1 MPTRRDVLSALGL
14 PLAASLTS
22 ACLSEPARRAL
33 EPFTD
38 GPELTPEEVA
48 ADEARWAGLQSAFT
62 VDRSVV
68 NLNNGGCCPSPWVVQ
83 DAHKRRLDFSNQL
96 PTHNLWQVLEP
107 QRESS
112 RAGLARLFGC
122 DSEEIALT
130 RNASE
135 SLETCLLGMDL
146 ARGDEVLTSDQD
158 YPRMLTALD
167 QRARREGVVVHKVE
181 LPTPCEDEAELVRRF
196 EERLT
201 PRTRLMLICHVINLT
216 GQVLPVRA
224 IVQMARRHG
233 VPVVVDGAHGFAH
246 LLDTRDE
253 LDVDYYGT
261 SLHKW
266 LLAPHGTGM
275 LYVRKEKIGALWPLM
290 AAPESMQGD
299 VRKFEEIGTHPAA
312 QLLAIGE
319 ALVFHHAIGSANK
332 LARLRYLRDRW
343 AQRLTAAS
351 ERVVLNTS
359 LSPRFGAGYANFR
372 VEGLDTLELQRHL
385 WSKHRILTTA
395 IVAPFPAVTHG
406 LRITPN
412 VYTTLEE
419 LDRFGD
425 VVEQALEKGLSG

>member
-22 ACLSEPARRAL
+22 ACFSEPARRAL

-38 GPELTPEEVA
+38 GPELTPEQVA
-48 ADEARWAGLQSAFT
+48 ADEARWSGLQAAFT
-62 VDRSVV
+62 VDRGVV
-68 NLNNGGCCPSPWVVQ
+68 NLNNGGCCPSPWSVQ

-107 QRESS
+107 QRETS
-112 RAGLARLFGC
+112 RAGLARMFGC
-122 DSEEIALT
+122 DAEEIALT

-135 SLETCLLGMDL
+135 SLETCLLGLDL
-146 ARGDEVLTSDQD
+146 SRGDEVLTSDQD

-167 QRARREGVVVHKVE
+167 QRARREGIVVHKVE
-181 LPTPCEDEAELVRRF
+181 LPTPCEDEAEIVRRF

-201 PRTRLMLICHVINLT
+201 PRTRLLLICHVINLN
-216 GQVLPVRA
+216 GQILPVRA
-224 IVQMARRHG
+224 IVQMARLRG
-233 VPVVVDGAHGFAH
+233 VPTIVDGAHGFAH
-246 LLDTRDE
+246 LLATRDE

-275 LYVRKEKIGALWPLM
+275 LYVRREKLGDLWPLM
-290 AAPESMQGD
+290 AAPESMREN

-312 QLLAIGE
+312 QLVSICE

-332 LARLRYLRDRW
+332 LARLRYLRDVW
-343 AQRLTAAS
+343 VARLRAAS

-359 LSPRFGAGYANFR
+359 LSPRFGAGFANFR
-372 VEGLDTLELQRHL
+372 IEGVDTAGLQAHL

-395 IVAPFPAVTHG
+395 ILAPFPACTHG
-406 LRITPN
+406 LRVTPN

-419 LDRFGD
+419 LERFGD
-425 VVEQALEKGLSG
+425 VLEEVLAKGLPA